1 MSENPILSDARWCS
15 AWYYSELAQRH
26 LSAMEVGIAREAEL
40 SRGGEITREELDEVT
55 PELNDVD
62 NLIHDA
68 AISALV
74 FAGMAIEAY
83 IYDYSARYLGK
94 SFTDNH
100 VDTLNVESKWVVVSK
115 LITGKS
121 FPKDRQAFHLLKGLI
136 KSRNALVHS
145 KSRYIRTSELNVQE
159 VKSRNDESRQNARDA
174 VRAIFLL
181 AEEIR
186 AMHPDEMAQ
195 FHLGVQPMPK

>member
-1 MSENPILSDARWCS
+1 MSEGVISDARWCT

-26 LSAMEVGIAREAEL
+26 LSTMEEGVAREAEL
-40 SRGGEITREELDEVT
+40 ARSGQITREELDEVT
-55 PELNDVD
+55 PELSDVRD
-62 NLIHDA
+62 SIRDA
-68 AISALV
+68 AISAVV

-83 IYDYSARYLGK
+83 IYDYSARNLGK
-94 SFTDNH
+94 SFTDGH
-100 VDTLNVESKWVVVSK
+100 VDTLNVESKWVVIPK

-121 FPKDRQAFHLLKGLI
+121 FPKDRQAFQLLKRLI

-145 KSRYIRTSELNVQE
+145 KSRNIRPSELTVDAIE
-159 VKSRNDESRQNARDA
+159 SRDNESRQNARDA

-181 AEEIR
+181 AEEIEG
-186 AMHPDEMAQ
+186 MHADEMAR